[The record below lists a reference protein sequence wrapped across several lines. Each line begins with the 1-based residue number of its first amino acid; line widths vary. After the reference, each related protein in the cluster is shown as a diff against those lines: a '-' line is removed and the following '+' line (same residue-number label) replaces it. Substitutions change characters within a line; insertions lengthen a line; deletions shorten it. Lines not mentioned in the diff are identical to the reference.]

1 MCPNTSSHCAHR
13 APPQGL
19 KRIFIQQENRRR
31 AREEISNMEEEMSMA
46 EQQLRSR
53 REEQEKKS
61 NLGSVRLVCDHL
73 YFFYRLNTAGVSS
86 NNSSPAAFISHTQ
99 S

>member
-1 MCPNTSSHCAHR
+1 MCKSLH
-13 APPQGL
+13 
-19 KRIFIQQENRRR
+19 QENRRR

-46 EQQLRSR
+46 EKQLRAR

-73 YFFYRLNTAGVSS
+73 
-86 NNSSPAAFISHTQ
+86 
-99 S
+99 